1 MKFFLILFLISFVG
15 FSQEKSKKIT
25 PWTLEAAVEHA
36 VENNL
41 QIKQAYLD
49 VLDAETLKL
58 QAKGNFLPSL
68 NLSANHSWNVG
79 LNRNLTTNLLEDM
92 TTQFSSGS
100 IDLGINIYNGRRNIY
115 QLMTSNLGILAT
127 KYQLE
132 DMKEDVMLLVVNG
145 YLQTVFSREN
155 LIVQTNQLSVAKSEL
170 EETKELVNAG
180 VLPKG
185 ELLELE
191 ATLASQEQIVV
202 NAENDFE
209 IARISLAQLLLIND
223 YKNFSIADNDYEMV
237 SSVIM
242 EKSVD
247 ELYNEAIKSRNEILL
262 AETNVEIAKTNL
274 KIAKASYQP
283 SLSGYYSYNSRV
295 SYADRLVSTDDFTQ
309 IPFGVVEGTGE
320 RVLITQSETKVVP
333 HLSILDQLRANDGQN
348 FGLSLRIPVLNGLS
362 VKNNVQRSK
371 VNLLRSSNQ
380 LNQQKLN
387 FERIIYQAYS
397 DAKGAIKNYEAAK
410 KTTIARKEAYQYAL
424 DRFSLG
430 ASTSLQFSQAKQ
442 RYDSAISNELRSKF
456 DAIFQIK
463 ILEFYFG
470 IPLKL

>member
-1 MKFFLILFLISFVG
+1 M
-15 FSQEKSKKIT
+15 
-25 PWTLEAAVEHA
+25 
-36 VENNL
+36 
-41 QIKQAYLD
+41 
-49 VLDAETLKL
+49 
-58 QAKGNFLPSL
+58 
-68 NLSANHSWNVG
+68 
-79 LNRNLTTNLLEDM
+79 
-92 TTQFSSGS
+92 GS
-100 IDLGINIYNGRRNIY
+100 EMCIRD
-115 QLMTSNLGILAT
+115 S
-127 KYQLE
+127 
-132 DMKEDVMLLVVNG
+132 
-145 YLQTVFSREN
+145 LQTVFSREN

-170 EETKELVNAG
+170 KETKELVNAG

-223 YKNFSIADNDYEMV
+223 YKNFLIADNDYEMV

-333 HLSILDQLRANDGQN
+333 HLSILDQL
-348 FGLSLRIPVLNGLS
+348 LSLIH
-362 VKNNVQRSK
+362 
-371 VNLLRSSNQ
+371 
-380 LNQQKLN
+380 
-387 FERIIYQAYS
+387 
-397 DAKGAIKNYEAAK
+397 
-410 KTTIARKEAYQYAL
+410 
-424 DRFSLG
+424 
-430 ASTSLQFSQAKQ
+430 
-442 RYDSAISNELRSKF
+442 ISEPTRH
-456 DAIFQIK
+456 A
-463 ILEFYFG
+463 
-470 IPLKL
+470 

>member
-1 MKFFLILFLISFVG
+1 M
-15 FSQEKSKKIT
+15 
-25 PWTLEAAVEHA
+25 
-36 VENNL
+36 
-41 QIKQAYLD
+41 
-49 VLDAETLKL
+49 
-58 QAKGNFLPSL
+58 
-68 NLSANHSWNVG
+68 
-79 LNRNLTTNLLEDM
+79 
-92 TTQFSSGS
+92 
-100 IDLGINIYNGRRNIY
+100 
-115 QLMTSNLGILAT
+115 
-127 KYQLE
+127 
-132 DMKEDVMLLVVNG
+132 
-145 YLQTVFSREN
+145 
-155 LIVQTNQLSVAKSEL
+155 
-170 EETKELVNAG
+170 
-180 VLPKG
+180 
-185 ELLELE
+185 
-191 ATLASQEQIVV
+191 ASQEQVVV

-333 HLSILDQLRANDGQN
+333 HLSILDQFRANDGQN